1 MAAESVQRVSSIY
14 LSSSEFPGIA
24 SVVAVG
30 AFDGFHVGHQRI
42 VRELVDCGHKASLA
56 TVIYTFRRNPKLTT
70 RGIQGLLTTN
80 SERVEFAEKTGVD
93 SIVLEDFSARFQ
105 GLPAE
110 VFVSEILISRLNACV
125 VVVGQDFHFGKGRAG
140 DAEMMSRILD
150 NAGRRLIIVAPVMV
164 DGEPCSSSII
174 RTSIAEGDMERAARL
189 LGRSYSIEGVIVTGN
204 QIGGRLGFPTANVEV
219 PDPVKLLPGNGVYA
233 VRAVVDGAIVNGV
246 CNIGVRPTIVA
257 ASRRVVEVHLLD
269 FDRQVYGHLVSV
281 QFAARLRGE
290 VHFASPAALV
300 KQISRDVL
308 RARVILGSVGGR
320 QGMTK

>member
-1 MAAESVQRVSSIY
+1 VSSIY
-14 LSSSEFPGIA
+14 LSSVEFPGIA

-105 GLPAE
+105 GLSAE
-110 VFVSEILISRLNACV
+110 DFVSEILISRLNARV
-125 VVVGQDFHFGKGRAG
+125 VVVGRDFHFGKGRAG

-150 NAGRRLIIVAPVMV
+150 DAGRRLIIVAPVMV

-174 RTSIAEGDMERAARL
+174 RTSIAQGEVERAARL

-204 QIGGRLGFPTANVEV
+204 QMGGRLGFPTANVEV

-233 VRAVVDGAIVNGV
+233 VRAVVDGVIVNGV

-257 ASRRVVEVHLLD
+257 ASRRTVEVHLFD
-269 FDRQVYGHLVSV
+269 FDQQLYGHLVSV
-281 QFAARLRGE
+281 QFVARLREE
-290 VHFASPAALV
+290 VRFASRAALV
-300 KQISRDVL
+300 KQIARDVL
-308 RARVILGSVGGR
+308 RARVILRSVGGGR
-320 QGMTK
+320 HGTTK

>member
-1 MAAESVQRVSSIY
+1 MASESVWRVSSVY

-24 SVVAVG
+24 SAVAVG

-42 VRELVDCGHKASLA
+42 VRELVDCGHKACLA

-80 SERVEFAEKTGVD
+80 SERVEYAGKNGVE

-105 GLPAE
+105 GLSAE
-110 VFVSEILISRLNACV
+110 AFVREILVGRLNAWV
-125 VVVGQDFHFGKGRAG
+125 VVVGRDFHFGKGRAG
-140 DAEMMSRILD
+140 DAETMARMLD
-150 NAGRRLIIVAPVMV
+150 NMGRRLVVVAPVMV
-164 DGEPCSSSII
+164 DGEPCSSSVI
-174 RTSIAEGDMERAARL
+174 RTAIVGGDVERAARL

-204 QIGGRLGFPTANVEV
+204 HMGGRLGFPTANVEV

-257 ASRRVVEVHLLD
+257 TSRRTVEVHLLD

-281 QFAARLRGE
+281 RFAARLRE
-290 VHFASPAALV
+290 EARFASPAALA

-308 RARVILGSVGGR
+308 RARVILGPVGD
-320 QGMTK
+320 